1 MDFFAEKEN
10 GKENEETQANDEDE
24 NDEDEND
31 EDGCSY
37 QTIRP
42 VAPPSTIEFEE
53 RIGGLEESPA
63 TVSIQ
68 MNTKMNL
75 VVIRRLKNN

>member
-10 GKENEETQANDEDE
+10 GKENEETQANDEEE

-37 QTIRP
+37 QTVR
-42 VAPPSTIEFEE
+42 F
-53 RIGGLEESPA
+53 RESKKCMLR
-63 TVSIQ
+63 S
-68 MNTKMNL
+68 N
-75 VVIRRLKNN
+75 